1 MRISTMQQ
9 HNAGVNAILD
19 NQKSSLNT
27 QQQISTGRKILTPA
41 DDPIASTRILQL
53 QQDISLREQYNDNVT
68 AARNRLN
75 LEEAI
80 LTGVTDN
87 IAKIRELTVNAGN
100 GSMTLEDRTYI
111 SYEIEE
117 RLNALVDLM
126 NTKDAS
132 NTYIFSGF
140 KGETLPF
147 PERPG
152 GGVTYA
158 GDEGERTLN
167 ISNSTSVQTND
178 SGKALFMDI
187 ESAEKAFYTLDNERN
202 LGTGFISNGFV
213 SLQDEY
219 DEFYPEDIVI
229 RFNPEGYITPAGPN
243 YTVMTSSENRAI
255 DGLDGQAYTPGVA
268 LEIKGANFKIA
279 GEPEPGDS
287 FFVMSSPK
295 QPLTDTV
302 SGLIEGLRTLGDD
315 PAQSAA
321 LDTLLETTLLNMD
334 FAQSSVSAV
343 RSEIGGRLN
352 TVDNIENLHADVD
365 LVSKD
370 ILSQLQDVDF
380 AEAVS
385 RLSLESFLLEA
396 SQSSFTQI
404 NRLSLFNSL

>member
-1 MRISTMQQ
+1 MQQ
-9 HNAGVNAILD
+9 HNAGVNAILE
-19 NQKSSLNT
+19 NQKANLNT

-68 AARNRLN
+68 AARNRQN

-87 IAKIRELTVNAGN
+87 IDKIRELTVNAGN

-117 RLNALVDLM
+117 RLKALVDLM

-147 PERPG
+147 SERPG
-152 GGVTYA
+152 GGVTYN

-187 ESAEKAFYTLDNERN
+187 ESAEKTFYTLDNERN
-202 LGTGFISNGFV
+202 IGTGFISNGFV

-219 DEFYPEDIVI
+219 DEFYPEDMVI
-229 RFNPEGYITPAGPN
+229 RFNPEGYITPPGPN
-243 YTVMTSSENRAI
+243 YTVMTNSENRAI
-255 DGLDGQAYTPGVA
+255 DGLDGQPYTPGIA
-268 LEIKGANFKIA
+268 LEVKGANFKIV

-295 QPLTDTV
+295 QALTDTV

-321 LDTLLETTLLNMD
+321 LDELLETTLLNMD

-352 TVDNIENLHADVD
+352 TIDNIENLHADVD
-365 LVSKD
+365 LVSQD
-370 ILSQLQDVDF
+370 ILSKLQDVDF